1 MLVKKTVAI
10 PKKIAEKL
18 GIDENSRLVMIVDED
33 EIEMIPLP
41 DAVTLSLRGRK
52 IARITLRELEEESMC
67 VQEENKRELRYL

>member
-1 MLVKKTVAI
+1 M
-10 PKKIAEKL
+10 
-18 GIDENSRLVMIVDED
+18 VMIVDED